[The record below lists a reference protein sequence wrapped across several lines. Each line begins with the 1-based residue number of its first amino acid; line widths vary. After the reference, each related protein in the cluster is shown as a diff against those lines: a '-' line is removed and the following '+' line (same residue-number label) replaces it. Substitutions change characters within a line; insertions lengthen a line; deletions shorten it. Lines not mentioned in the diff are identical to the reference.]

1 MVKPLFAANWKMHK
15 SMEETKEFFEQLKG
29 MLGNDIDADILVCP
43 PFTSL
48 HQGHLSI
55 RDTIIKLGAQNCHY
69 ESKGAFTGEISVEM
83 LKDIGCSYVI
93 IGHSERRN
101 IFKEDNNFINK
112 KLKAIIMAGLIPVFC
127 VGETLE
133 ERQKEQTYRVIE
145 EQLGKGLEGIDGEK
159 GIVIAYEP
167 VWAIGTGLAA
177 TPQDAEDV
185 ISYIRNKIGTIFGE
199 DIGKT
204 TQILYGGSVKPEN
217 IKELMEQRNINGAL
231 IGGASLDPKDFYKI
245 IMNGA

>member
-1 MVKPLFAANWKMHK
+1 MIKPLFAGNWKMHK
-15 SMEETKEFFEQLKG
+15 TMEETKEFFNQLKG
-29 MLGNDIDADILVCP
+29 MLNDNIDADILVCP

-55 RDTIIKLGAQNCHY
+55 MDSFIKLGAQNCHY

-83 LKDIGCSYVI
+83 LKDLGCSYII

-101 IFKEDNNFINK
+101 IFKEDNDIINK
-112 KLKAIIMAGLIPVFC
+112 KLKAVIRAGLIPVFC

-133 ERQKEQTYRVIE
+133 EKQSDSTYKVIE
-145 EQLGKGLEGIDGEK
+145 QQLDEGLEGINDSK
-159 GIVIAYEP
+159 ALVVAYEP

-177 TPQDAEDV
+177 TPKDAEDV
-185 ISYIRNKIGTIFGE
+185 ISYIRSKLGTIFGE
-199 DIGKT
+199 EIRET
-204 TQILYGGSVKPEN
+204 TQILYGGSVNPEN
-217 IKELMEQRNINGAL
+217 IKELMEQKNINGAL